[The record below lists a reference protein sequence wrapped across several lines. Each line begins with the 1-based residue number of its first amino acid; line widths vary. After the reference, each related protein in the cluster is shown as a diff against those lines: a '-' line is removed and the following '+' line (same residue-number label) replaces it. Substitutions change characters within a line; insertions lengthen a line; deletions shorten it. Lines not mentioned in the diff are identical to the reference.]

1 MRARDLPSTIVLVA
15 LGTAVARAV
24 RDLVALPDLVMI
36 YVAVIMVAAA
46 FFGRGASLLASA
58 LSVAAYDFV
67 CVPPYYTLAI
77 AESRHLVTFVMMFV
91 VGLLVSELVA
101 RVRRA
106 AEAAEGATLRA
117 RTEEMRSS
125 LLSAVSHDLRTPLA
139 VITGAATTLRDQ
151 GDRLDVAERAE
162 LLDTVCEEAE
172 RLERLVRNLLDMTRV
187 EAKGMKVQREWIP
200 VEEIIGSALTR
211 LERWLEGRSIV
222 TRLPADLPM
231 VSVDPVLLEQVFVN
245 LFENAAKHTP
255 PGSALDVTARSV
267 GGAVEI
273 IVADRGPGF
282 AEGEELRIFE
292 KFHRGRGVTAPGAGL
307 GLAIVRG
314 VVEAHGGTVTAS
326 NREGGG
332 AEMHVLLPIVGT
344 PPGMPAAEDAHAAS
358 VP

>member
-1 MRARDLPSTIVLVA
+1 VRARDLLSTVVLVG

-77 AESRHLVTFVMMFV
+77 AESRHLVTFFMMFV

-101 RVRRA
+101 RVRRH

-151 GDRLDVAERAE
+151 GDKLDVTERAE

-172 RLERLVRNLLDMTRV
+172 RLERLVRNLLDMTRL
-187 EAKGMKVQREWIP
+187 EAKGMKVKREWIP
-200 VEEIIGSALTR
+200 VEELIGSALTR
-211 LERWLEGRSIV
+211 LERLLEGRSVV
-222 TRLPADLPM
+222 TRLPPDLPLLA
-231 VSVDPVLLEQVFVN
+231 VDPVLIEQVFVN
-245 LFENAAKHTP
+245 LFENAAKYTP
-255 PGSALDVTARSV
+255 PGSAIDVTARSLD
-267 GGAVEI
+267 GAIEI
-273 IVADRGPGF
+273 VVADRGPGF
-282 AEGEELRIFE
+282 ARGDEEHIFE
-292 KFHRGRGVTAPGAGL
+292 KFHRGRGVSAPGAGL

-326 NREGGG
+326 HREGGG

-344 PPGMPAAEDAHAAS
+344 PPGMPAAEES
-358 VP
+358 

>member
-1 MRARDLPSTIVLVA
+1 MRARDLLSTVVLVG

-77 AESRHLVTFVMMFV
+77 AESRHLVTFFMMFV

-101 RVRRA
+101 RVRRH

-151 GDRLDVAERAE
+151 GDKLDVTERAE

-172 RLERLVRNLLDMTRV
+172 RLERLVRNLLDMTRL
-187 EAKGMKVQREWIP
+187 EAKGMKVKREWIP
-200 VEEIIGSALTR
+200 VEELIGSALTR
-211 LERWLEGRSIV
+211 LERLLEGRSVV
-222 TRLPADLPM
+222 TRLPPDLPLLA
-231 VSVDPVLLEQVFVN
+231 VDPVLIEQVFVN
-245 LFENAAKHTP
+245 LFENAAKYTP
-255 PGSALDVTARSV
+255 PGSAIDVTARSLD
-267 GGAVEI
+267 GAIEI
-273 IVADRGPGF
+273 VVADRGPGF
-282 AEGEELRIFE
+282 ARGDEEHIFE
-292 KFHRGRGVTAPGAGL
+292 KFHRGRGVSAPGAGL

-326 NREGGG
+326 HREGGG

-344 PPGMPAAEDAHAAS
+344 PPGMPAAEES
-358 VP
+358 

>member
-1 MRARDLPSTIVLVA
+1 MRARDLLSTAVLVG

-77 AESRHLVTFVMMFV
+77 AESRHLVTFFMMFV

-101 RVRRA
+101 RVRRH

-151 GDRLDVAERAE
+151 GDKLDVTERAE

-172 RLERLVRNLLDMTRV
+172 RLERLVRNLLDMTRL
-187 EAKGMKVQREWIP
+187 EAKGMKVKREWIP
-200 VEEIIGSALTR
+200 VEELIGSALTR
-211 LERWLEGRSIV
+211 LERLLEGRSVV
-222 TRLPADLPM
+222 TRLPPDLPLLA
-231 VSVDPVLLEQVFVN
+231 VDPVLIEQVFVN
-245 LFENAAKHTP
+245 LFENAAKYTP
-255 PGSALDVTARSV
+255 PGSAIDVTARSLD
-267 GGAVEI
+267 GAIEI
-273 IVADRGPGF
+273 VVADRGPGF
-282 AEGEELRIFE
+282 ARGDEEHIFE
-292 KFHRGRGVTAPGAGL
+292 KFHRGRGVSAPGAGL

-326 NREGGG
+326 HREGGG

-344 PPGMPAAEDAHAAS
+344 PPGMPAAEES
-358 VP
+358 

>member
-172 RLERLVRNLLDMTRV
+172 RLERLVRNLLDMTRIASGAIKV
-187 EAKGMKVQREWIP
+187 AKEWQP
-200 VEEIIGSALTR
+200 LDAVIGAALGR
-211 LERWLEGRSIV
+211 VDDQLEGRKV
-222 TRLPADLPM
+222 DVVLPPEPPLVPIDA
-231 VSVDPVLLEQVFVN
+231 VLIEQVLIN
-245 LFENAAKHTP
+245 LLENAAKYTP
-255 PGSALDVTARSV
+255 KDAPIEIAARESD
-267 GGAVEI
+267 GAVTI
-273 IVADRGPGF
+273 DVADRGQGIPR
-282 AEGEELRIFE
+282 ELVEKIFE
-292 KFHRGRGVTAPGAGL
+292 KFYRLPREGASGGAGL
-307 GLAIVRG
+307 GLAICRG
-314 VVEAHGGTVTAS
+314 IVEAHGGRISVHE
-326 NREGGG
+326 RVGGG
-332 AEMHVLLPIVGT
+332 AVFRFTIPLEGK
-344 PPGMPAAEDAHAAS
+344 PPEIELESGA
-358 VP
+358 